1 MTPASTVSPVS
12 PVSAAF
18 RALRGLVYRGAL
30 GLMFR
35 LRPERI
41 HGLMATALHTA
52 AGITP
57 VRRGLR
63 ALLPVTDPVLA
74 QRIAGLDVPRP
85 LGLAAGFDKDA
96 TMADIWGPLG
106 FGFAE
111 VGTVTAVAQ
120 PGNPA
125 PRMFRFPGDHAILN
139 RMGFN
144 NHGALAAARQLA
156 GRREY
161 AEPVGVNLGKT
172 KKTPAEVAPADYF
185 ESARAVHAVAD
196 YLVINVSSPNT
207 PGLRDL
213 QAVESLRPIVAA
225 VRRASDRP
233 LFVKIAPD
241 LSDEDVDAVT
251 DLALE
256 LDLTGL
262 IATNTTISR
271 DGLTGSPAVIASYG
285 AGGIS
290 GPPVAARAL
299 TVLRRIRHRAG
310 DRLVLIG
317 VGGIETPQ
325 QAWERIGAGADL
337 LQGFTGFIY
346 GGPDWIRDIHL
357 GLADQ
362 VRRHGLPSISA
373 AVGRELE
380 WLD

>member
-1 MTPASTVSPVS
+1 MTPASTVSA
-12 PVSAAF
+12 VSAAF
-18 RALRGLVYRGAL
+18 RALRGLVYRGSL

-63 ALLPVTDPVLA
+63 ALLPVTDPALA
-74 QRIAGLDVPRP
+74 QRIAGLDFPRP

-120 PGNPA
+120 PGNPT
-125 PRMFRFPGDHAILN
+125 PRMFRFPADHAILN

-161 AEPVGVNLGKT
+161 AEPGGREPREDEEDPRRSRPGGLLRVRPRGPRRRRLPRHQRLPPP
-172 KKTPAEVAPADYF
+172 TPPVCGTCRR
-185 ESARAVHAVAD
+185 SR
-196 YLVINVSSPNT
+196 
-207 PGLRDL
+207 G
-213 QAVESLRPIVAA
+213 LRPIVAA

-251 DLALE
+251 DLAPR
-256 LDLTGL
+256 TRPHR
-262 IATNTTISR
+262 THR
-271 DGLTGSPAVIASYG
+271 DQHDDQPGRSDRFPRRDRLLRGRRCLRT
-285 AGGIS
+285 AGG
-290 GPPVAARAL
+290 GACPDGAA
-299 TVLRRIRHRAG
+299 
-310 DRLVLIG
+310 
-317 VGGIETPQ
+317 
-325 QAWERIGAGADL
+325 
-337 LQGFTGFIY
+337 
-346 GGPDWIRDIHL
+346 PDPAPCR
-357 GLADQ
+357 
-362 VRRHGLPSISA
+362 
-373 AVGRELE
+373 
-380 WLD
+380 